1 MAMKWYIVQ
10 AYSGYEQKV
19 KASLQER
26 INNAGLEKYFG
37 EILVPAE
44 SVTTSRAG
52 KQRMEQRKFYP
63 GYVFVNME
71 MNDQTWHLV
80 KDTPKVTGFLG
91 DQNPTAVPEKDI
103 QAIQVQIQTGGPSNP
118 KPKVNF
124 DNGDQVKVVD
134 GAFANF
140 TGVVEEVRP
149 ERQKLKVLVTIFGR
163 PTAVELG
170 YNQVEKITT

>member
-1 MAMKWYIVQ
+1 MKYYIVQ
-10 AYSGYEQKV
+10 AYSGYENKV
-19 KASLQER
+19 RASLQER
-26 INNAGLEKYFG
+26 IRNNNLDQYFG
-37 EILVPAE
+37 EILVPSENVSA
-44 SVTTSRAG
+44 TRGG
-52 KQRMEQRKFYP
+52 KQRMETRKFYP
-63 GYVFVNME
+63 GYVFVQME
-71 MNDQTWHLV
+71 MNDMTWHMV
-80 KDTPKVTGFLG
+80 TDTPKVTGCLG
-91 DQNPTAVPEKDI
+91 DQNPTPVPQREIDTIKDQI
-103 QAIQVQIQTGGPSNP
+103 NKGSVQA

-124 DNGDQVKVVD
+124 DVNDQVKVVD

>member
-1 MAMKWYIVQ
+1 MALKYYIVQ
-10 AYSGYEQKV
+10 AYSGYENKV

-26 INNAGLEKYFG
+26 IKNAGLEKVFG
-37 EILVPAE
+37 EILVPSE
-44 SVTTSRAG
+44 NVQTSRSG
-52 KQRMEQRKFYP
+52 KQRLETRKFYP
-63 GYVFVNME
+63 GYVFVQME
-71 MNDQTWHLV
+71 MSDLTWHLV

-91 DQNPTAVPEKDI
+91 DQHPTPVPDKEI
-103 QAIQVQIQTGGPSNP
+103 AAIAAQIAEGVVKS
-118 KPKVNF
+118 KPRVNF
-124 DNGDQVKVVD
+124 EINDQVKVVD

-170 YNQVEKITT
+170 YTQVEKITT

>member
-1 MAMKWYIVQ
+1 MAMKYYIVQ
-10 AYSGYEQKV
+10 AYSGYELKV
-19 KASLQER
+19 KASLLER
-26 INNAGLEKYFG
+26 INNANLQASFG
-37 EILVPAE
+37 EILVPSE
-44 SVTTSRAG
+44 NVSTTRQG
-52 KQRMEQRKFYP
+52 RQRTEQRKFYP
-63 GYVFVNME
+63 GYVFVQME
-71 MNDQTWHLV
+71 MNDLTWHLV

-91 DQNPTAVPEKDI
+91 DQNPTPVPDREI
-103 QAIQVQIQTGGPSNP
+103 QAILRQINEGVVGGP

-124 DNGDQVKVVD
+124 ELNDQVKVVD

-140 TGVVEEVRP
+140 TGVVEDVRP

>member
-1 MAMKWYIVQ
+1 MKYYIVQ
-10 AYSGYEQKV
+10 AYSGFENKV

-26 INNAGLEKYFG
+26 IKNAGLDKYFG
-37 EILVPAE
+37 EILVPEE
-44 SVTTSRAG
+44 SVAANRGG
-52 KQRMEQRKFYP
+52 KTRMEMRKFYP
-63 GYVFVNME
+63 GYVFVQME
-71 MNDQTWHLV
+71 MNDSTWHMV

-91 DQNPTAVPEKDI
+91 DQNPTPVPQREID
-103 QAIQVQIQTGGPSNP
+103 QIKNQIAGGPAQP
-118 KPKVNF
+118 RAKVNF
-124 DNGDQVKVVD
+124 DANDQVKVVD

-170 YNQVEKITT
+170 YNQVEKIAT

>member
-1 MAMKWYIVQ
+1 MKYYIVQ
-10 AYSGYEQKV
+10 AHSGFEERV
-19 KASLQER
+19 RASLQER
-26 INNAGLEKYFG
+26 IKNEGLEGQFG
-37 EILVPAE
+37 EILVP
-44 SVTTSRAG
+44 
-52 KQRMEQRKFYP
+52 MENVQANRNGRTRTEKRKFYP
-63 GYVFVNME
+63 GYVFVQME
-71 MNDQTWHLV
+71 MNDMTWHLV

-91 DQNPTAVPEKDI
+91 DQNPTPVPQREIDTIKDQI
-103 QAIQVQIQTGGPSNP
+103 NKGSVQA

-124 DNGDQVKVVD
+124 DVNDQVKVVD

>member
-1 MAMKWYIVQ
+1 MAMKYYIVQ
-10 AYSGYEQKV
+10 AYSGYENKV
-19 KASLQER
+19 RASLQER
-26 INNAGLEKYFG
+26 IRNNNLDQYFG
-37 EILVPAE
+37 EILVPSENVSA
-44 SVTTSRAG
+44 TRGG
-52 KQRMEQRKFYP
+52 KQRMETRKFYP
-63 GYVFVNME
+63 GYVFVQME
-71 MNDQTWHLV
+71 MNDMTWHLV

-91 DQNPTAVPEKDI
+91 DQNPTPVPQREIDTIKDQI
-103 QAIQVQIQTGGPSNP
+103 NKGSVQA

-124 DNGDQVKVVD
+124 DVNDQVKVVD

>member
-1 MAMKWYIVQ
+1 MKYYIVQ
-10 AYSGYEQKV
+10 AYSGFENKV

-26 INNAGLEKYFG
+26 IKNEGMDKYFG

-44 SVTTSRAG
+44 NVTTSRSG
-52 KQRMEQRKFYP
+52 KQRMESRKFYP
-63 GYVFVNME
+63 GYVFVQME
-71 MNDQTWHLV
+71 MNDMTWHMV

-91 DQNPTAVPEKDI
+91 DQNPTPVPQREIDTIKDQI
-103 QAIQVQIQTGGPSNP
+103 NKGSVQA

-124 DNGDQVKVVD
+124 DVNDQVKVVD

>member
-1 MAMKWYIVQ
+1 MKYYIVQ
-10 AYSGYEQKV
+10 AYSGYENKV
-19 KASLQER
+19 RASLQER
-26 INNAGLEKYFG
+26 IRNNNLDQYFG
-37 EILVPAE
+37 EILVPSENVSA
-44 SVTTSRAG
+44 TRAG
-52 KQRMEQRKFYP
+52 KQRMETRKFYP
-63 GYVFVNME
+63 GYVFVQME
-71 MNDQTWHLV
+71 MNEMTWHMV

-91 DQNPTAVPEKDI
+91 DQNPTPVPQREIDTIKDQI
-103 QAIQVQIQTGGPSNP
+103 NKGSVQA

-124 DNGDQVKVVD
+124 DTNDQVKVVD